1 MAGPR
6 RPDYRRRIMGIETIL
21 VVGIVVIVLS
31 LAIGL
36 GRAKRKARAARG
48 ENPETGRPDS
58 AQRGPTQT
66 HA

>member
-1 MAGPR
+1 
-6 RPDYRRRIMGIETIL
+6 MGIETIL